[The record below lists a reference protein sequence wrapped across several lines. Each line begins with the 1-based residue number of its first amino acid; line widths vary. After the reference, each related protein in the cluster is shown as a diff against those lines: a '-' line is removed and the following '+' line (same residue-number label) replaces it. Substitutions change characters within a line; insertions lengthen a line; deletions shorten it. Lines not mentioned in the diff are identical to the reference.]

1 MGVDLKNFN
10 QRKQIINELK
20 NFYEDGWKKINQI
33 NTSIKLPLTIKISTK
48 DNFKISKF
56 ERTLSEI
63 DLINNFFIYKFDNNF
78 VYYQI
83 VFNGTPS
90 LF

>member
-1 MGVDLKNFN
+1 MKTYTYL
-10 QRKQIINELK
+10 
-20 NFYEDGWKKINQI
+20 WKKINKI

-48 DNFKISKF
+48 DNLKISKF

-83 VFNGTPS
+83 VFNGTPLKS
-90 LF
+90 FFKLNE